1 MTLRLSGVGCSSL
14 ALGEKPQMPCLN
26 SRFAKACAGHIWQT
40 EIDYRISSIISQ
52 IASPTF
58 KLERVYVVPY
68 RACASPLF

>member
-1 MTLRLSGVGCSSL
+1 
-14 ALGEKPQMPCLN
+14 MPCLN